1 MSETKKK
8 LTFLQWLDNF
18 WYYHKWK
25 VVIGILLILAL
36 WAGITFYNDNL
47 KRAEDT
53 EDLCVM
59 TVFSTRVTPEE
70 IDLDERLK
78 DGLKDIDKDGEIG
91 VVYTAHY
98 IADPVK
104 TQEDKMAQAQF
115 SNDLEHCWGDIML
128 FDKTSIGIY
137 KKKDIFEPIDKYVD
151 LTQIPEDAIVYRGD
165 VPVAVRLTNS
175 QIIRDMKFFTDDI
188 YVSVMFIPEDADE
201 KLLASRENAKIA
213 IEKLLV
219 QSDIEIEEEK

>member
-1 MSETKKK
+1 MSEAKKK

-25 VVIGILLILAL
+25 VVIGVLLILAL

-47 KRAEDT
+47 KRAEDAG
-53 EDLCVM
+53 DLCVM
-59 TVFSTRVTPEE
+59 TVLSSRVTPEK
-70 IDLDERLK
+70 IDFDERLK
-78 DGLKDIDKDGEIG
+78 DGLNDANQDGEIS

-98 IADPVK
+98 IANPVK

-115 SNDLEHCWGDIML
+115 ANDLEKCWGDLML
-128 FDKTSIGIY
+128 FDKPSIGIY

-151 LTQIPEDAIVYRGD
+151 LTQIPEEDIVYRGD

-175 QIIRDMKFFTDDI
+175 KIIREMKVYTDDI
-188 YVSVMFIPEDADE
+188 YVGVMFLPEDAEE

-219 QSDIEIEEEK
+219 QSEIEVEIK